1 MGLNGANGSGR
12 SVEEETDKRRRG
24 TRCVIMQ
31 CGTRREAIWQCQHT
45 ACKCDFLPIQ
55 YLRDILEN
63 SKNK

>member
-31 CGTRREAIWQCQHT
+31 CGTRREAVWQCQRSMQVRLFTYTISKRHYRE
-45 ACKCDFLPIQ
+45 CK
-55 YLRDILEN
+55 E
-63 SKNK
+63 